1 MVNHVA
7 QPDNGQLTSL
17 LLLPIA
23 SSAVATLVAV
33 AAVAAGIAA
42 SRFLLPLLLLFA
54 IAAVAAVTAGTNS
67 NPSPDC
73 SESLKNTTNVYQHHH
88 RCIP

>member
-42 SRFLLPLLLLFA
+42 SRFLF
-54 IAAVAAVTAGTNS
+54 S

-73 SESLKNTTNVYQHHH
+73 SESLKAQLMSISIITDVFHDDTMRPMMIMH
-88 RCIP
+88 